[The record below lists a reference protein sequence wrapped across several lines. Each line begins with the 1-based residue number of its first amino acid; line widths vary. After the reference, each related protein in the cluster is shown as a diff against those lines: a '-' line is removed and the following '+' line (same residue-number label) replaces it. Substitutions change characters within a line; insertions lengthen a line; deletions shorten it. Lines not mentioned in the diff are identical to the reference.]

1 MIRLNLREASQNR
14 PMMGQWRPQLID
26 ADDEFVL
33 EVAIAAGCEYII
45 TFNTRSF
52 VEARLMGSAKPIK
65 GRPHC
70 TRLLYGASGR
80 DGFASRI
87 HQEDAENAG
96 SRVEPGPQP
105 EELMAGRVILM
116 NQYTGSDF
124 DDFLKE
130 EGILEEVTAKAHKR
144 LLALELEDA
153 MAEMKLTKTELAKRL
168 QTSRPQVDRLL
179 DPDNTSVT
187 LESLERLA
195 QAVGKQLVVGLA

>member
-1 MIRLNLREASQNR
+1 
-14 PMMGQWRPQLID
+14 
-26 ADDEFVL
+26 
-33 EVAIAAGCEYII
+33 
-45 TFNTRSF
+45 
-52 VEARLMGSAKPIK
+52 
-65 GRPHC
+65 
-70 TRLLYGASGR
+70 
-80 DGFASRI
+80 
-87 HQEDAENAG
+87 
-96 SRVEPGPQP
+96 
-105 EELMAGRVILM
+105 MAGRVILM